1 VSLVSILTEEVKKT
15 FKTASVNVENNVI
28 VVSVDVKELAEYIMS
43 RSNIP
48 LAIDVEARDNK
59 IVFKIKVV

>member
-43 RSNIP
+43 KSNIP
-48 LAIDVEARDNK
+48 LAVDVEARDNK

>member
-1 VSLVSILTEEVKKT
+1 MSLVSILTEEVKKT

-43 RSNIP
+43 KSNIP
-48 LAIDVEARDNK
+48 LAVDVEARDNK

>member
-1 VSLVSILTEEVKKT
+1 MSLVSILTEEVKKT